1 LPEGALSAR
10 SFSPL
15 TEHAHADA
23 PTWFRDALSTPPST
37 ATIRVAGADL
47 VMRCWGEAGPG
58 VVLVHGGAAHSRWWD
73 HIAPILA
80 ADYRVA
86 ALDLSGHGD
95 SDWRDRYSLDMWAE
109 EVMAVAGAAG
119 VLERPVLVGHSIGGQ
134 VAMTAAAK
142 YSGRLLGVITVDSP
156 IRALDDD
163 ENAGSRHLS
172 EGPRRHYRTEREAV
186 RQFRVVPDD
195 PSIAP
200 YLTEHVAANSV
211 TRRRGG
217 WTWKFDPAVFDRP
230 RPELGLLD
238 TITCRLA
245 MFRAEFGLVTPEIAA
260 RMSERLGG
268 STPLVT
274 LAGAG
279 HHVVLGDPLAL
290 IAGVRSVLSSWPQP
304 LRRSSLAPRPDDS
317 GVTERR

>member
-1 LPEGALSAR
+1 
-10 SFSPL
+10 L
-15 TEHAHADA
+15 TEHAYADA
-23 PTWFRDALSTPPST
+23 PDWFLDALSTRRST

-47 VMRCWGEAGPG
+47 VMRCWGETGPG

-80 ADYRVA
+80 ADYRVV

-95 SDWRDRYSLDMWAE
+95 SDWRDRYSLDMWAD
-109 EVMAVAGAAG
+109 EVMAVAEAGG
-119 VLERPVLVGHSIGGQ
+119 VLERPVLVGHSIGGW

-142 YSGRLLGVITVDSP
+142 YSGRLLGLITVDSP
-156 IRALDDD
+156 IRPLDDD
-163 ENAGSRHLS
+163 ENGRSRYLS
-172 EGPRRHYRTEREAV
+172 FGPRHHYRTKHEAAL
-186 RQFRVVPDD
+186 QFRVVPDD

-211 TRRRGG
+211 TRRGGG

-230 RPELGLLD
+230 RPELELLD
-238 TITCRLA
+238 TITCRFA
-245 MFRAEFGLVTPEIAA
+245 MLRAEFGLVTPEIGA
-260 RMSERLGG
+260 RMSERLGD

-290 IAGVRSVLSSWPQP
+290 IAGVRTVLSSWLQP
-304 LRRSSLAPRPDDS
+304 AERSSLAPHPHVS